1 VINQLP
7 LLYLI
12 APFLHFM
19 VYLGMLVIALTRAGR
34 NPRGSAFVAAASIIM
49 LIGLGISSFAPLVLG
64 RLLRPENIVVYMGGV
79 YLFSTVLSCLGLI
92 LLTAAAL
99 GERTPSEQRPFS
111 TPPSRDPRK
120 TD

>member
-1 VINQLP
+1 MINQLP

-19 VYLGMLVIALTRAGR
+19 VYLGMLIIALTRAGR

-64 RLLRPENIVVYMGGV
+64 RLLRPENIVVSMGGV
-79 YLFSTVLSCLGLI
+79 YLFSSVLSCLGLI

-99 GERTPSEQRPFS
+99 GERTPSERPFS
-111 TPPSRDPRK
+111 TPPSRDPR
-120 TD
+120 